1 MNTCSDIEVKPWL
14 PAASTLTHLDESTV
28 HQLAELFSALADP
41 SRLRV
46 IAALADSEK
55 NVGDLA
61 TAAAISESAVSHHLR
76 DLRQLR
82 LVRPRKVGRFVY
94 YALDDE
100 HVAALFRCGL
110 EHVQHG

>member
-1 MNTCSDIEVKPWL
+1 MTY
-14 PAASTLTHLDESTV
+14 LDDDTIAR
-28 HQLAELFSALADP
+28 LAELFSALADP

-46 IAALADSEK
+46 IATLAGGEK

-61 TAAAISESAVSHHLR
+61 AAAAISESAVSHHLR

-82 LVRPRKVGRFVY
+82 LVRTRKAGRFVY
-94 YALDDE
+94 YTLDDD